1 MQLPDTRGS
10 VGRVRNRTDEPRGG
24 LTMAL
29 RELTGIT
36 RSATVAAAAALAL
49 AAPSAAVHASTG
61 TDAAGTGAHRTQP
74 VHDATILLPPAPS
87 EPASTSTSWEVLPI
101 ATGAAGGIVLVVI
114 TFAGVT
120 VVRRRRHEDAHIAHP
135 V

>member
-1 MQLPDTRGS
+1 
-10 VGRVRNRTDEPRGG
+10 
-24 LTMAL
+24 MAL

-49 AAPSAAVHASTG
+49 AAPASVAYAN
-61 TDAAGTGAHRTQP
+61 TDTAGTGTGSHRSEP
-74 VHDATILLPPAPS
+74 VHDATLLLPPVPF
-87 EPASTSTSWEVLPI
+87 EPASTTTSWDVLPV
-101 ATGAAGGIVLVVI
+101 ATGAAGGILLVVI

-120 VVRRRRHEDAHIAHP
+120 VVRRRRYDQSHIAHP

>member
-1 MQLPDTRGS
+1 
-10 VGRVRNRTDEPRGG
+10 
-24 LTMAL
+24 MAL
-29 RELTGIT
+29 RELSGMT

-49 AAPSAAVHASTG
+49 AAPSAAYASTG
-61 TDAAGTGAHRTQP
+61 TDGAGTGSHRTKP
-74 VHDATILLPPAPS
+74 VHDATVLLPPAPS

-120 VVRRRRHEDAHIAHP
+120 VVRRRHHEDSHIAHP
-135 V
+135 A